1 MSKDKVIHLVNSKD
15 ITVRSVIADLCNI
28 EEQIDEIYVVVKT
41 KEGQWAPSLAGD
53 LGGLAFAIL
62 FLQDQWNKVYE

>member
-53 LGGLAFAIL
+53 LG
-62 FLQDQWNKVYE
+62 